1 MWSCPICHQRFVNNN
16 QLHSCNDKT
25 LNDFLMGKSEHTISL
40 FWHFVQR
47 YQQIGDITVHPTKSM
62 IAFAAKTRI
71 AYITRL
77 GKDFIDVT
85 FPFDKPYNENL
96 CFHKIAQVPGQNQFN
111 HHFRMYRNEDVNEEV
126 MAFMKLAYEMGDKN
140 R

>member
-1 MWSCPICHQRFVNNN
+1 MWSCPLCHQRFVNNN
-16 QLHSCNDKT
+16 QVHSCNDKT

-40 FWHFVQR
+40 FWHFVQQ

-85 FPFDKPYNENL
+85 FPFEKLYNDNL
-96 CFHKIAQVPGQNQFN
+96 CFHKIARVPGQKQFN
-111 HHFRMYRNEDVNEEV
+111 HHFRIQREEDVNDEV
-126 MAFMKLAYEMGDKN
+126 RAFMKLAYEKGE
-140 R
+140 